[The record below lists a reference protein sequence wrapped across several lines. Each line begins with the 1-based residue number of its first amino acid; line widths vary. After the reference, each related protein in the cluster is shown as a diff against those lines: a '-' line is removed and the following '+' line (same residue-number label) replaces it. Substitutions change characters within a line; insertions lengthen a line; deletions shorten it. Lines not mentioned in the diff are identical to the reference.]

1 MKTYDKV
8 LLIEDDSLDADLTQ
22 RELRQIPLANEIV
35 HFDTAEA
42 ALVWLQS
49 ADKPEVAVILMDL
62 NMPGMSGIQF
72 LHEIKTDPVLAR
84 IPTVVITSSRED
96 PDIKSCYE
104 LGVNAYVTK
113 PVKRQ
118 DFKEAIRV
126 MGLFWALVNQP
137 PFLGESQRG
146 FDSTEA

>member
-1 MKTYDKV
+1 VKTYYKV
-8 LLIEDDSLDADLTQ
+8 LLLEDDPLDADLTQ
-22 RELRQIPLANEIV
+22 RELKQIPLANEVV

-42 ALVWLQS
+42 ALAWLH
-49 ADKPEVAVILMDL
+49 AAEKPEVAVILMDL

-72 LHEIKTDPVLAR
+72 LQQIKSNPILAR
-84 IPTVVITSSRED
+84 IPAVVITSSQED
-96 PDIKSCYE
+96 PDIQTCYE

-137 PFLGESQRG
+137 PRQSESKQG
-146 FDSTEA
+146 FDPPQT